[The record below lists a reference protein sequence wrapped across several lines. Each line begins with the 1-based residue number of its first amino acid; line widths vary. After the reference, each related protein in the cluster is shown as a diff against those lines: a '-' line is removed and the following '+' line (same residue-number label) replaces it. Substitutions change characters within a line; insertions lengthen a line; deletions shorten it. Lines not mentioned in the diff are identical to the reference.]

1 MGAASPV
8 RSVIPGLCVAA
19 VGVVGMACYA
29 TGVEA
34 HLTAASADLLWRG
47 TLLFLG
53 DLLWVGL
60 GMVAGALVPVPEG
73 RHGRLGAVTVAAA
86 VVLFAACCAFRL
98 WAEMGGVYWALA
110 LGRPVWLVYLAVG
123 ALLGRGIRLL
133 HAR

>member
-1 MGAASPV
+1 MGAASPI

-34 HLTAASADLLWRG
+34 HLTAASSDLLWRG
-47 TLLFLG
+47 AVLFLC

-60 GMVAGALVPVPEG
+60 GMVAGALIPAGERG
-73 RHGRLGAVTVAAA
+73 RRTLAVVTVAAA
-86 VVLFAACCAFRL
+86 AVLFAACCAFRL

-133 HAR
+133 RAG